1 MCHKA
6 DGKGY
11 PAMKTPDFTDKEW
24 QAQRPDADLI
34 EAVTKG
40 KGTMPPFEKKMK
52 PQEIKAVIVAVI
64 RKFAQ

>member
-1 MCHKA
+1 
-6 DGKGY
+6 
-11 PAMKTPDFTDKEW
+11 MKTPDFTDKEW